1 MIGMLLSMHRV
12 SAVLSMTVRPLVR
25 TSRYEKMGESG
36 RSGVP
41 DRVGGVDAV
50 DLVALSS
57 TSAPISA
64 ARSAAVVSVVKNG
77 LPCPPA
83 RITTRPFSRWRMVRS
98 G

>member
-1 MIGMLLSMHRV
+1 MPS
-12 SAVLSMTVRPLVR
+12 TW
-25 TSRYEKMGESG
+25 
-36 RSGVP
+36 
-41 DRVGGVDAV
+41 
-50 DLVALSS
+50 VALSS

-98 G
+98 GMKGSATCCIAMALCTRH